1 MQMPTRKEPEKL
13 PPFTPSPKIFQ
24 VQKEA
29 EKWGEMM
36 GVSVVGELNEKISKG
51 KMQELLLIS
60 EACRREE
67 SQRSQSRSSSV
78 AV

>member
-51 KMQELLLIS
+51 KMQELL
-60 EACRREE
+60 
-67 SQRSQSRSSSV
+67 
-78 AV
+78 